1 MANVFIVEDNASHL
15 RHAKLLISNLGVREV
30 DSASTVGAAVRYLD
44 EIVEGKR
51 EAPALMI
58 LDLALG
64 YESGFEVLRRWKGD
78 PHLKSIPVIVW
89 TQMGDREQE
98 LCRLFGLQHV
108 VSKGGSERD
117 LQDAVKAVVNLP
129 SQSSQ

>member
-78 PHLKSIPVIVW
+78 PHLKAFRSLSGRRWVTGSRNCAGFLACNMWSRKVEAKE
-89 TQMGDREQE
+89 T
-98 LCRLFGLQHV
+98 CRT
-108 VSKGGSERD
+108 R
-117 LQDAVKAVVNLP
+117 
-129 SQSSQ
+129 